1 MLENASKLLLRVF
14 LARVPWMIFPLKTSI
29 TPAMSDAATVTA
41 SRRFCLLSVVSKPMG
56 FCAPVSTMGLG
67 HPWIR

>member
-1 MLENASKLLLRVF
+1 MLEKASKLLLRVF
-14 LARVPWMIFPLKTSI
+14 LARVPWIIFPLKTSI

-56 FCAPVSTMGLG
+56 F
-67 HPWIR
+67 